1 LKKKSALFSLED
13 AKHFYMNTEKLPKEV
28 RRAWFLFAHRFLPC
42 VNSDWLRSLSGTK
55 VKSRVN
61 MFQFISVS
69 DEAFVRWVLEVKYK
83 RIKEEIDNGY
93 EIDSKFVK
101 PKGAHDSNRY
111 LSRYNEIHAE
121 VKAGRSKE
129 NQVIYNNWFWT
140 YFKLHYKIL
149 FQDNSK
155 ISIEDIA
162 ASKHVA
168 LAGIDDIV
176 PSSAKTTTYE
186 VDENELESET
196 KENCEN
202 GINNNPEVIATS
214 QNDEDEQEIVKATK
228 IEV

>member
-1 LKKKSALFSLED
+1 
-13 AKHFYMNTEKLPKEV
+13 
-28 RRAWFLFAHRFLPC
+28 
-42 VNSDWLRSLSGTK
+42 
-55 VKSRVN
+55 
-61 MFQFISVS
+61 
-69 DEAFVRWVLEVKYK
+69 
-83 RIKEEIDNGY
+83 
-93 EIDSKFVK
+93 
-101 PKGAHDSNRY
+101 
-111 LSRYNEIHAE
+111 
-121 VKAGRSKE
+121 
-129 NQVIYNNWFWT
+129 VIYNNWFWT

-155 ISIEDIA
+155 ISSEDIA

-168 LAGIDDIV
+168 NAGIDDIV